1 MVSVGR
7 AYVVIAICGAL
18 RKRRKIGRAKV
29 EEDFDDEEKEWHR
42 RGNEI

>member
-7 AYVVIAICGAL
+7 AYVAIATCRAL

-29 EEDFDDEEKEWHR
+29 EEDYDDEEKEWHR
-42 RGNEI
+42 RENEM